1 MAPPSSGGGP
11 RIPLSACSSRLVLR
25 SGSDASAAEPERT
38 RGRERGERRRP
49 SKAGTSP
56 ESNPVRAFSPGSSC
70 TPLWF
75 PADGLSAAVVLFL
88 RMAGDFWQGRLK
100 PGSASAGWLSRI
112 LSPPQ
117 VVDGIAVLGL
127 PGSSRFPTP
136 SGGRSWQQ
144 QLSSAVPRSGPRLL
158 RYQPPDWLVSSQ
170 QALGYQEVR
179 ESRGQATGTL
189 PSLQVQV
196 FRGFRWTASLNQ
208 PRSSH
213 VLDTKLAV
221 RQS

>member
-1 MAPPSSGGGP
+1 M
-11 RIPLSACSSRLVLR
+11 PLLQSLKNQR
-25 SGSDASAAEPERT
+25 ERK
-38 RGRERGERRRP
+38 RGERRRP

-117 VVDGIAVLGL
+117 VEDGIAVLGL
-127 PGSSRFPTP
+127 PGSSRLLDPD
-136 SGGRSWQQ
+136 SLWWQVLAAAALLCCSQ
-144 QLSSAVPRSGPRLL
+144 IRSSAPPLPATRLAGFLPTGPGVPGG
-158 RYQPPDWLVSSQ
+158 Q
-170 QALGYQEVR
+170 R
-179 ESRGQATGTL
+179 E
-189 PSLQVQV
+189 
-196 FRGFRWTASLNQ
+196 

-213 VLDTKLAV
+213 WYSPLAPGTGV
-221 RQS
+221 PGGSAGLRV